1 MEFSVNRLL
10 KRNEFVIDIP
20 ITDLCNLNCAGCLSF
35 SSLSKR
41 ANNIDISETTE
52 SIKTLLDKGI
62 KPCMITLS
70 GGEPLLYPNLK
81 DLIHGI
87 RKHYDGCLN
96 IITNGILLEKRLD
109 DIIEADEVTL
119 SMYQGINYNR
129 QILLLKEI
137 KKQICIHPRTKDHFI
152 NLGLS
157 EIKNTDE
164 KTTEIFEN
172 KCFLNCLSLK
182 DNRLYSCRVTSNIHV
197 LNEYFNTNFKI
208 SNSDYLDIDEIT
220 SKDEIFEFTKNKHEF
235 CKYCNFNSKLKFA
248 KSKRLA
254 SEWIFKS

>member
-1 MEFSVNRLL
+1 MEFAVNRLL
-10 KRNEFVIDIP
+10 KRNKFVIDIP

-41 ANNIDISETTE
+41 ANNIDISETTK

-70 GGEPLLYPNLK
+70 GGEPLLYHNLK

-119 SMYQGINYNR
+119 SMYPGINYNR

-137 KKQICIHPRTKDHFI
+137 KKQICIHPRTK
-152 NLGLS
+152 
-157 EIKNTDE
+157 K
-164 KTTEIFEN
+164 
-172 KCFLNCLSLK
+172 
-182 DNRLYSCRVTSNIHV
+182 
-197 LNEYFNTNFKI
+197 
-208 SNSDYLDIDEIT
+208 
-220 SKDEIFEFTKNKHEF
+220 
-235 CKYCNFNSKLKFA
+235 
-248 KSKRLA
+248 
-254 SEWIFKS
+254 